1 VIVTERSGADVVRLN
16 ALVARQRRELDR
28 LRSQAAGRSIVDLAR
43 GMLME
48 QLGCTPA
55 EAQRQLARLARE
67 SGISATELAAQIT
80 QQKPPGQAPEPEAHQ
95 VSLAGAAVET
105 AASGSAVASALL
117 SEALAPLGAAAVA
130 IWLTEPD
137 GGMALIGEAGFG
149 NHEASRWRRLHP
161 DLRSLPQQV
170 ARDGL
175 EMWWPTGPP
184 ADDDRPL
191 PGRWHDGA
199 WAGLP
204 LHDAGATLGAMAICW
219 PEPVGEFTTP
229 VRRQLVAVA
238 DVTAQALGIRLSQG
252 ELAAGTEAA
261 GILALLDSLLDG
273 CMFARAVRDPGG
285 LVTDFRV
292 DHVSDGFRD
301 PAGRAAADLT
311 GSHLLELYPEAVSA
325 GGLFDRCLAV
335 LASGEP
341 QQLSGELITTQA
353 SPVDPAQRA
362 AAGAAPAGAA
372 PAGAAPADVTIRIA
386 RLYDGVAI
394 AWRGSHDTDRL
405 AALLQHAQRLGRIG
419 GWEENVRTGE
429 VSWTEA
435 AFALFGLPPGEP
447 LGVGDLRAHVLA
459 EDIPAVI
466 GFREALLQGR
476 MESAAAFRVVRA
488 DDGSVRQIRAYGEP
502 VTDPTG
508 TVIAMRGVYQDVSA
522 EFHTR
527 LAFAAAQEQ
536 LADTEERA
544 AVEHRLAIRLQEA
557 ITPRSAAPDEPVEA
571 AGLDVAARYRPSG
584 EGSLVSGDWYD
595 TVLLPSKKVL
605 LVVGDIAGHGLDA
618 VTGMVAVRNSLRGL
632 AITGAGPATLL
643 DWLNRAAAHF
653 TDGVLGTAI
662 CGLYDPA
669 DRSLHWARAG
679 HLPPILV
686 RDGRARQ
693 FPLPEG
699 LLLGADPD
707 ARYTEE
713 VATLRLGDTLLMFTD
728 GLIERRDETIDE
740 ALATLLQVASRSVGD
755 IGDYADLLLAEAASN
770 TGDDACLVAVRIR

>member
-1 VIVTERSGADVVRLN
+1 VIVTERSGADVARLT

-28 LRSQAAGRSIVDLAR
+28 LRSRAAGRSIVDLAR

-48 QLGCTPA
+48 QLGCTSA

-67 SGISATELAAQIT
+67 SGISTTELAGQIT
-80 QQKPPGQAPEPEAHQ
+80 RQEPPGQAPEPEAHQ
-95 VSLAGAAVET
+95 VSLAGAGVDT

-117 SEALAPLGAAAVA
+117 SEALAPLGATAVA
-130 IWLTEPD
+130 IWTTEPD
-137 GGMALIGEAGFG
+137 GGMTLIGEAGFG

-175 EMWWPTGPP
+175 ETWWPAGPP
-184 ADDDRPL
+184 VDDDRPL

-219 PEPVGEFTTP
+219 PEPVGEFTAP

-238 DVTAQALGIRLSQG
+238 DVTAQVLGIRMSQG
-252 ELAAGTEAA
+252 ELAAGTEAT

-285 LVTDFRV
+285 LVTDFRI

-301 PAGRAAADLT
+301 PAGRSAADLT
-311 GSHLLELYPEAVSA
+311 GSHLLELYPGAVSA

-335 LASGEP
+335 LATGEP

-353 SPVDPAQRA
+353 SPVDPVQRA
-362 AAGAAPAGAA
+362 AAD
-372 PAGAAPADVTIRIA
+372 AAPADAAPADATIRIA

-419 GWEENVRTGE
+419 GWEENIRTGE

-447 LGVGDLRAHVLA
+447 LGVADLPAYVLA

-466 GFREALLQGR
+466 GFREALLRGR
-476 MESAAAFRVVRA
+476 VESAAAFRVVRA

-502 VTDPTG
+502 VTDHTG
-508 TVIAMRGVYQDVSA
+508 TVIAIRGVYQDVSA

-527 LAFAAAQEQ
+527 LAFAAAREQ

-544 AVEHRLAIRLQEA
+544 AVEHHLAIRLQEA

-653 TDGVLGTAI
+653 ADGVLGTAI

-669 DRSLHWARAG
+669 DRALHWARAG

-686 RDGRARQ
+686 REGRAGQ
-693 FPLPEG
+693 LPLPEG

-707 ARYTEE
+707 ARYSEE
-713 VATLRLGDTLLMFTD
+713 VTTLRLRDTLLMFTD
-728 GLIERRDETIDE
+728 GLIERRDEPIDD
-740 ALATLLQVASRSVGD
+740 ALATLLQVASRPVGD
-755 IGDYADLLLAEAASN
+755 IGDYADFLLAEAASD